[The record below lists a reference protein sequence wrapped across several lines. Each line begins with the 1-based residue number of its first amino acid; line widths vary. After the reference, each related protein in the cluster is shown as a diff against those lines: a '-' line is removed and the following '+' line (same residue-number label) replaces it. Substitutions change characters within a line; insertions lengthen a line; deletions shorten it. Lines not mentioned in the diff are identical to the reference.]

1 MILKYL
7 TRSFIMITLLGFPVI
22 SWAALVTCGVGD
34 GPACTF
40 PDIFIL
46 LNTIMEF
53 LVVTVAVPLAVIT
66 IVYGGII
73 ITIYASNSGKREEGK
88 KIIWTAIKG
97 FVLVLAAFILVKF
110 IVFSLTGDVGLL
122 DNVFGNE

>member
-7 TRSFIMITLLGFPVI
+7 TQSFWVIAILVTPVV
-22 SWAALVTCGVGD
+22 SRAALVTCGVGD
-34 GPACTF
+34 AAQCTF
-40 PDIFIL
+40 PDFFVL

-53 LVVTVAVPLAVIT
+53 LVVTVAVPLAVVT
-66 IVYGGII
+66 IVYGGIM

-110 IVFSLTGDVGLL
+110 IVLSLTGDVGLL
-122 DNVFGNE
+122 ENVFGSE

>member
-1 MILKYL
+1 MILKYF
-7 TRSFIMITLLGFPVI
+7 TRSFLIIAILVVPLV
-22 SWAALVTCGVGD
+22 SKAALVTCGVGD
-34 GPACTF
+34 ADPCTF
-40 PDIFIL
+40 PDFFVL

-53 LVVTVAVPLAVIT
+53 LVVTVAVPLAVVT

-73 ITIYASNSGKREEGK
+73 ITIYASNSNKREEGK

-110 IVFSLTGDVGLL
+110 IVLSLTGDVGLL
-122 DNVFGNE
+122 ENVFGNQ